1 MCFHCYCPLLFY
13 ESLGVFEGSPT
24 DNEMARREKI
34 IGTLTKEEPEKY
46 LLITGQIEVQ
56 NSVPAGMGK
65 SEREMG

>member
-1 MCFHCYCPLLFY
+1 
-13 ESLGVFEGSPT
+13 
-24 DNEMARREKI
+24 MARRKKI

-65 SEREMG
+65 REMG

>member
-1 MCFHCYCPLLFY
+1 
-13 ESLGVFEGSPT
+13 
-24 DNEMARREKI
+24 MARRKKI